1 MLEPHIRD
9 IIIEFDGDDLTK
21 YGLFPLLAWFVMD
34 YLFLPTYFKDLTVK
48 KKRNR
53 KNPVTRRKPKFDT
66 SQMCTGIVAAILLGV
81 ERFRRINDVLA
92 TEKKIAQLIGLPEFF
107 DQSTVHRFLNEFSTW
122 HVKQLEAVNNKLI
135 HEFGEAA
142 RQDILVLD
150 IDSSTHSL
158 ESRKREKAVVG
169 FNKKNRGKPCYQ
181 WSVGFVRGEVVSQK
195 LDAGNTHCI
204 SSFKEIAA
212 QATTNLGR
220 PISIIRVDGGYF
232 SADTLDW
239 IVEKNYQIVT
249 TERYNWIM
257 SKKPRI
263 DPSQWL
269 QYNEDTKLYDLG
281 RIKIISTTQNVF
293 RAILVDTKQHPF
305 KNKQT
310 KKKHIRY
317 AIIENLAIEL
327 SPLALYEFYHGRQ
340 SIENFFKESKNPFS
354 SGKMPSQKFRANEAY
369 LQFVGISYNCYH
381 WFKKNFFHQPGKI
394 TLWRP
399 QELN

>member
-1 MLEPHIRD
+1 MSEPHIRD

-21 YGLFPLLAWFVMD
+21 YGLFPLLAWFLMD
-34 YLFLPTYFKDLTVK
+34 YLLLPTYFKELTVK

-53 KNPVTRRKPKFDT
+53 KHPVNRRKPKFDI
-66 SQMCTGIVAAILLGV
+66 SQMSMGIIAAILLGV
-81 ERFRRINDVLA
+81 ARFRRINDVLA
-92 TEKKIAQLIGLPEFF
+92 TEKRIAHLIGLPEFF
-107 DQSTVHRFLNEFSTW
+107 DQSTVHRFLNEFNKW
-122 HVKQLEAVNNKLI
+122 HVKQLEKVNNALI
-135 HEFGEAA
+135 HQFGESA
-142 RQDILVLD
+142 RQDVLVLD

-169 FNKKNRGKPCYQ
+169 FNRKNRGKPCYQ
-181 WSVGFVRGEVVSQK
+181 WSIGFVRGEVVYQK
-195 LDAGNTHCI
+195 LSAGDAHCI
-204 SSFKEIAA
+204 SSFKEIVTSVASK
-212 QATTNLGR
+212 LGK

-232 SADTLDW
+232 SANILDW
-239 IVEKNYQIVT
+239 IVEHDYQILT

-263 DPSQWL
+263 DPSKWI
-269 QYNEDTKLYDLG
+269 QYDEDTRLYDLG
-281 RIKIISTTQNVF
+281 RIKVISTTENVF
-293 RAILVDTKQHPF
+293 RAILVDTTQHPF
-305 KNKQT
+305 KKRGA

-327 SPLALYEFYHGRQ
+327 SPFALYEFYHGRQ
-340 SIENFFKESKNPFS
+340 TIENFFKESKNPFH

-369 LQFVGISYNCYH
+369 LEFLVIAYNCYY